1 MTGYS
6 SAMLRAPSFAP
17 VRTRSTV
24 GPRDL
29 SRHPRDPAALGFVLA
44 EVVEAAAAKGP
55 PRPAILGFSGTH
67 VEQHD
72 LPPLVAQKADIHRF
86 IAAVAGQEGMEAVAV
101 VGTLGVRKGRGEAQ
115 PGLVVFIEWPD
126 GAWWL
131 WARPLRD
138 RAIRDDLP
146 PEIRAAWDGWPRPSG
161 LGGFWTR
168 ARVEGLR
175 LQRETVDGA
184 DELVN

>member
-1 MTGYS
+1 
-6 SAMLRAPSFAP
+6 
-17 VRTRSTV
+17 
-24 GPRDL
+24 
-29 SRHPRDPAALGFVLA
+29 
-44 EVVEAAAAKGP
+44 
-55 PRPAILGFSGTH
+55 
-67 VEQHD
+67 
-72 LPPLVAQKADIHRF
+72 
-86 IAAVAGQEGMEAVAV
+86 
-101 VGTLGVRKGRGEAQ
+101 
-115 PGLVVFIEWPD
+115 VFIEWPD

-138 RAIRDDLP
+138 RVIRDDLP